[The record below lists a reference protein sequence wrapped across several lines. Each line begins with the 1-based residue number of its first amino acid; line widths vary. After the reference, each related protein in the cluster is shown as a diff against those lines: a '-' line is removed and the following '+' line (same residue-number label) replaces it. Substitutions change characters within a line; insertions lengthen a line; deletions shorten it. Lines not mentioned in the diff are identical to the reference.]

1 MLVAAHVELQAEMTG
16 GGKGAKFTLKGL
28 APVLVLMYLE
38 ERGERSTWR
47 DTVYGMVSLMMSIIS
62 EHTSIGENMVKKY
75 DFHLNLVVKPKKFL
89 EFSGITE

>member
-47 DTVYGMVSLMMSIIS
+47 YTVYGMVLLMMSIIS
-62 EHTSIGENMVKKY
+62 EHTSIGENMVKIRL
-75 DFHLNLVVKPKKFL
+75 FPKFNSQAKEIPQIFWY
-89 EFSGITE
+89 